1 MCVLCIPSRAGL
13 WAGIHGCPSMN
24 SKARGYSF
32 VSTGTRDAVLLP
44 SSNCNMGF
52 YKSYSL
58 QQHDSGEAQ
67 RLTPERPLASCGRCL
82 GRRPDGARQAP
93 QWLRLASMG
102 VQRHPTAVTLR
113 SGSLGGTDVRA
124 LPLLALH
131 A

>member
-67 RLTPERPLASCGRCL
+67 RLTPERP
-82 GRRPDGARQAP
+82 DGARQAP

>member
-1 MCVLCIPSRAGL
+1 
-13 WAGIHGCPSMN
+13 
-24 SKARGYSF
+24 
-32 VSTGTRDAVLLP
+32 VLLP
-44 SSNCNMGF
+44 FSNCNMGF

-67 RLTPERPLASCGRCL
+67 RLAPERPLASCGRCL

-124 LPLLALH
+124 LPLLAASRIAARAYNYTSPALNPLDGSLRVI
-131 A
+131 